1 MGQKHQTRQSITSD
15 SRCSNIFFAP
25 GPEAGAVPRLA
36 RSPSLQPLG
45 EAIQTT
51 PSRISQQSPGCH
63 YQKSSTCHYT
73 IIILISLGWHHIK
86 LVIMS
91 SSCHWCHSGEPG
103 WWLTGDWVQD
113 PSEEWTLG
121 PVSPGAS
128 HSVTRHTSQLAS
140 HHVTRAHHQPQSVAA
155 KNNLDFTS
163 RKKLGKY
170 SKCISLANFSCGE
183 LLVRKCIFWALVY
196 FDIARLQLNM
206 ESKSLRL
213 RGSQKSSIIF
223 ILYS

>member
-1 MGQKHQTRQSITSD
+1 MGQKHQTRQSITSA
-15 SRCSNIFFAP
+15 SRCSNIFSAP
-25 GPEAGAVPRLA
+25 GPEAGAAPRLA

-63 YQKSSTCHYT
+63 YQRSSTCHFRTRPGGQEWPVCHYT
-73 IIILISLGWHHIK
+73 IIIIISLGCHHSK

-91 SSCHWCHSGEPG
+91 SWCHWCHSGEPG

-163 RKKLGKY
+163 RKNLGNIPNAY
-170 SKCISLANFSCGE
+170 L
-183 LLVRKCIFWALVY
+183 
-196 FDIARLQLNM
+196 
-206 ESKSLRL
+206 
-213 RGSQKSSIIF
+213 
-223 ILYS
+223 